1 SAPRKDARAKA
12 NGTAKFTADVKMPDM
27 LTAVVAHPPKFGARV
42 KSVDSQ
48 AVTAIP
54 GVRYV
59 VEVSSGVAVVATGF
73 WVAKKGR
80 DALKIEWDETG
91 AFKASSADIL
101 AEYKTLAATPGKVA
115 RSDGDVAKA
124 MAGSAKTL
132 EAAYEFPYLA

>member
-1 SAPRKDARAKA
+1 VSISVKGGVVSSGSKKATFGQLAEAAAAEPVPAEVKLKDPKDFVLIGKRAPRKDARAKS
-12 NGTAKFTADVKMPDM
+12 NGTAKFTLDVKMPDM

-48 AVTAIP
+48 AVTGIP

-80 DALKIEWDETG
+80 DALKIEWDET
-91 AFKASSADIL
+91 
-101 AEYKTLAATPGKVA
+101 
-115 RSDGDVAKA
+115 
-124 MAGSAKTL
+124 
-132 EAAYEFPYLA
+132 